1 MRRDLRL
8 NKTGVSYALVSLAM
22 SIGVLNVSSAGAVEW
37 EPVAAEKN
45 DENSSQ
51 LKSHTPQQKKQSA
64 LKWKLVTSNER
75 QSSTE
80 SSLRASMS
88 GSTTA
93 VETTPAL
100 MWQAVDPTEVIDT
113 DEISSE
119 DSEES
124 NQIAVVPTVQP
135 VTGGLFQIKR
145 ADQWL
150 PSVTQRIPNGFG
162 GSFGDFQ
169 TGLWLADCG
178 VSGGYVC
185 GDGTRD
191 WVTEFHDTSEND
203 WISQVSLGDPNIWL
217 GLDLGLTISSLAD
230 TRPNTSSEGTPF
242 GSGQGLHLALSRNI
256 TPDIGIK
263 VGAFN
268 LVELDKVQ
276 YDAGKSAYGVV
287 SARFDLGGEVDE
299 NTNDLYITAGFANG
313 IYRPL
318 NAILED
324 QAREC
329 NSMRKRQGNHLSP
342 YLLESGGSGFYCNM
356 WGLDYG
362 TLWPVGSIAYMLNP
376 KFSLFG
382 EWWGRNLTLGFS
394 IKPFEDINWIV
405 TPGITN
411 LIHNSDWDS
420 DLPGHTERL
429 RLQLTTSF
437 GF

>member
-1 MRRDLRL
+1 MSEGRRL
-8 NKTGVSYALVSLAM
+8 NRTGIRCALAALALFGGLLEM
-22 SIGVLNVSSAGAVEW
+22 RSAGALEW
-37 EPVAAEKN
+37 ERVEGAQQN
-45 DENSSQ
+45 TVHSSHPELQ
-51 LKSHTPQQKKQSA
+51 NQQSELIWEQVTPNPTQA
-64 LKWKLVTSNER
+64 
-75 QSSTE
+75 STE
-80 SSLRASMS
+80 SSLQWSTS

-93 VETTPAL
+93 TEPTPAVI
-100 MWQAVDPTEVIDT
+100 WQAVDPTEVINT
-113 DEISSE
+113 DDIASE
-119 DSEES
+119 DSDDS
-124 NQIAVVPTVQP
+124 NQIASSRTPQP
-135 VTGGLFQIKR
+135 VTGGMFQVKR

-150 PSVTQRIPNGFG
+150 PSITQRIPNGFG

-191 WVTEFHDTSEND
+191 WVTEFQDTSEND
-203 WISQVSLGDPNIWL
+203 WISQISLGDPNHWL
-217 GLDLGLTISSLAD
+217 GLDLGFTISSLAD
-230 TRPNTSSEGTPF
+230 TRPNASSEGTPF

-287 SARFDLGGEVDE
+287 SARIDLGGETGQ
-299 NTNDLYITAGFANG
+299 NSNDLYLTAGFANG

-324 QAREC
+324 QTREC
-329 NSMRKRQGNHLSP
+329 NSMRKRQDNHLSP
-342 YLLESGGSGFYCNM
+342 YLLESGGSGYYCNM

-362 TLWPVGSIAYMLNP
+362 TLWPIGSIAYLVNP
-376 KFSLFG
+376 KLSLFG

-394 IKPFEDINWIV
+394 LKPFDEINWVI
-405 TPGITN
+405 TPGISS
-411 LIHNSDWDS
+411 IIQNSDWDPQY
-420 DLPGHTERL
+420 PGYTERM
-429 RLQLTTSF
+429 RLQLTTSI